1 MKIYHNPRCSK
12 SRQPLQLI
20 CEQGLEPEIILYLES
35 RPTKIKL
42 RVILKKLGKNA
53 DDILRKGEPDFKA
66 HFTAI
71 SRTDEKALIDLLVA
85 YPKVI
90 ERPIV
95 VSGAKAVIGR
105 PPESISVL
113 F

>member
-12 SRQPLQLI
+12 SRQALRLI
-20 CEQGLEPEIILYLES
+20 RAQGLEPEIILYLES
-35 RPTKIKL
+35 PPTKAEL
-42 RVILKKLGKNA
+42 RDILQKLGKNA
-53 DDILRKGEPDFKA
+53 DDILRKGEDDYKA
-66 HFTAI
+66 HFTLI